1 MEAIIE
7 SLGECHFLSPLRHRH
22 AGTDEFRTEEHRV
35 IYDDS
40 MEGVRDMFERGLSPL
55 NFEMAGPREKIFF
68 DPGKTSAAIVT
79 CGGLCPG
86 LNDIIRGVVME
97 LYHRYG
103 VTRIFGLRY
112 GYEGLIP
119 RLGHVPVA
127 LKPESVST
135 IHTFGGTI
143 LGSSRGP
150 QDPREMVDHLEELG
164 VDILFVV
171 GGDGTLQGGARI
183 NAEIRRRG
191 AKKSVIGIPKTI
203 DNDIMYLDK
212 SFGFDT
218 AFAEAVKVVSCAHV
232 EAVGAMNGIGLVKLM
247 GRHSGFI
254 SCYAALAG
262 QHVNYCLIPEVP
274 FALDGPSG
282 LLERLRCRLAQRKH
296 AVIVVAE
303 GAGQDLMQ
311 TNSSDTDASGNT
323 KLGNIGEFLKM
334 RITEFFNKRRIE
346 VNLKY
351 IDPSYTIRSVP
362 ASPQDNVYC
371 LRLAQNAV
379 HAGMAGKTGMLI
391 GQWHSTFV
399 HIPFELVTKGR
410 RRVDPSGDLWQA
422 VLECTGQPVRLS

>member
-1 MEAIIE
+1 MEAVIE
-7 SLGECHFLSPLRHRH
+7 SLGECKYLSPLRHRVI
-22 AGTDEFRTEEHRV
+22 GKNDFRTEEHRV

-55 NFEMAGPREKIFF
+55 NFEMAGPREKIYF
-68 DPGKTSAAIVT
+68 DPAKTSAAIVT

-103 VTRIFGLRY
+103 VTRIFGLKY
-112 GYEGLIP
+112 GYEGLVP
-119 RLGHVPVA
+119 RLGHVPLV
-127 LKPESVST
+127 LRPESVST

-150 QDPREMVDHLEELG
+150 QDPGEMVEHLEELG
-164 VDILFVV
+164 VDILFIV
-171 GGDGTLQGGARI
+171 GGDGTLRGGVKLA
-183 NAEIRRRG
+183 NEIRRRG
-191 AKKSVIGIPKTI
+191 LRKSVIGIPKTI
-203 DNDIMYLDK
+203 DNDIAYLDK

-218 AFAEAVKVVSCAHV
+218 AFGEAVKAVACAHV
-232 EAVGAMNGIGLVKLM
+232 EAMGARNGIGLVKLM

-274 FALDGPSG
+274 FCLDGPSG
-282 LLERLRCRLAQRKH
+282 LLEELRYRLAHRKH
-296 AVIVVAE
+296 AVIVAAE
-303 GAGQDLMQ
+303 GAGQDLM
-311 TNSSDTDASGNT
+311 NIDASSTDASGNT
-323 KLGNIGEFLKM
+323 RLGNIGEYLKD
-334 RITEFFNKRRIE
+334 RITEFFKQRRIE

-362 ASPQDNVYC
+362 ASAQDNAYC

-379 HAGMAGKTGMLI
+379 HAGMAGKTRMLI
-391 GQWHSTFV
+391 GQWHSTLV
-399 HIPFELVTKGR
+399 HIPFELVTQGR
-410 RRVDPSGDLWQA
+410 QKVDPGGSLWQA
-422 VLECTGQPVRLS
+422 VLECTGQPVRII

>member
-119 RLGHVPVA
+119 RQGHVPLA
-127 LKPESVST
+127 LRPESVST

-150 QDPREMVDHLEELG
+150 QNVGEMVDHLEELD
-164 VDILFVV
+164 VDILFLI
-171 GGDGTLQGGARI
+171 GGEGTLRGGEAMST
-183 NAEIRRRG
+183 EIRRRNL
-191 AKKSVIGIPKTI
+191 KKSVIGIPKTI
-203 DNDIMYLDK
+203 DNDIMYIDK
-212 SFGFDT
+212 SFGFET
-218 AFAEAVKVVSCAHV
+218 AFAEAVKAVTAAYV
-232 EAVGAMNGIGLVKLM
+232 EASWAGNGIGLVKLM

-254 SCYAALAG
+254 ACFATLAA
-262 QHVNYCLIPEVP
+262 QNVNFCLIPEVP
-274 FALDGPSG
+274 FQLEGGRG
-282 LLERLRCRLAQRKH
+282 LLEMLRHQIAQRKH
-296 AVIVVAE
+296 
-303 GAGQDLMQ
+303 
-311 TNSSDTDASGNT
+311 
-323 KLGNIGEFLKM
+323 
-334 RITEFFNKRRIE
+334 
-346 VNLKY
+346 
-351 IDPSYTIRSVP
+351 
-362 ASPQDNVYC
+362 
-371 LRLAQNAV
+371 
-379 HAGMAGKTGMLI
+379 
-391 GQWHSTFV
+391 
-399 HIPFELVTKGR
+399 
-410 RRVDPSGDLWQA
+410 
-422 VLECTGQPVRLS
+422 